1 MAKLCSSAALPRE
14 KGLFRIAFW
23 WRHVALKQ
31 RDVKTF
37 ARERKA
43 SKEATDAGAHN
54 SDGLIHDFA
63 LIFLTDE
70 R

>member
-1 MAKLCSSAALPRE
+1 MQFAALPSE
-14 KGLFRIAFW
+14 KGFRIALW

-43 SKEATDAGAHN
+43 SKEATYAGAHN
-54 SDGLIHDFA
+54 GDGLVHDFA
-63 LIFLTDE
+63 LIFFTDE